1 MGGMKKRRD
10 QGDRILSIAAEKF
23 KAFRIGREGKGA
35 TRCPL
40 TDAFETS
47 HQDLLN
53 RLAIEPSRRR
63 GYEFSREGR
72 SSATPGRSAAA
83 GKEK

>member
-40 TDAFETS
+40 TDAV
-47 HQDLLN
+47 
-53 RLAIEPSRRR
+53 
-63 GYEFSREGR
+63 
-72 SSATPGRSAAA
+72 
-83 GKEK
+83 